1 MKENNIQFIYWFA
14 YYNLNSPSVRYRAKY
29 PLDFLKKEAGINHY
43 LVVPGYSPSE
53 IINFLRA
60 YFSAL
65 IFRKSNSLIV
75 IQKVQS
81 DFIYANLLKLLVL
94 LKKYN
99 TIYDIDDA
107 DYFETK
113 PQTIYFFSKH
123 CHKISAGSKEIINH
137 LKRFNSNI
145 IHTSSPVVN
154 LNIIK
159 EKRNKVLT
167 IGWIGGF
174 GGGHKESLIQLVFP
188 ALKEITF
195 KIKFIIIGIQNK
207 EDNVLINQYFSENT
221 NIILEIPEAINWLDE
236 KNIQNRIVAFDLGI
250 ATLLNNPL
258 QLSKSG
264 IKAKQ
269 YLNNGIPVLS
279 TNLSENNSV
288 IINGHNGY
296 FCSDASEFKN
306 RIIEFKNMSD
316 EDYFRFSENARNSI
330 INFDHQ
336 AYFNAL
342 QQLNSLK

>member
-1 MKENNIQFIYWFA
+1 M
-14 YYNLNSPSVRYRAKY
+14 
-29 PLDFLKKEAGINHY
+29 
-43 LVVPGYSPSE
+43 
-53 IINFLRA
+53 
-60 YFSAL
+60 
-65 IFRKSNSLIV
+65 
-75 IQKVQS
+75 
-81 DFIYANLLKLLVL
+81 
-94 LKKYN
+94 
-99 TIYDIDDA
+99 
-107 DYFETK
+107 
-113 PQTIYFFSKH
+113 
-123 CHKISAGSKEIINH
+123 
-137 LKRFNSNI
+137 KRFNSNI

-279 TNLSENNSV
+279 TNLPENNSV